1 MKIGIVTHGIPNLFS
16 EGTTK
21 EAIILIEELKKRN
34 ISTKLFI
41 QNYTKIFASSS
52 SKDKLF
58 KSIKNY
64 EYKIIQEK
72 NTSLLQK
79 IIKNCSRLFS
89 RNPDNFFTDHITRKK
104 IESLIYKYNP
114 DLIINMLNI
123 PCSSNYGLKYIPTYN
138 YINMPPHEVEKLR
151 FEIYKKD
158 FRIQNFF
165 LMLNSLIY
173 YKNIHKTYKKVF
185 KNTRIGFLASPDS
198 FNYYKKILKGK
209 KLITLKN
216 FTKNQNQKYFPYTKK
231 KKVIIMVGNLK
242 ATFTKE
248 GLYDLSENIMPYLLK
263 LRKKINFKLY
273 IIGKFDP
280 PTSVKYL
287 LKYDWIK
294 FTGWVQDIN
303 KYYKI
308 ANCILVSNPTPLGTR
323 IRILNC
329 MQAGVPIVTYKSN
342 VLNNKEFIYNK
353 NILFANDPKS
363 IVNELEKVLLNNKL
377 GKRLSLAGYKTIK
390 KHYNY
395 KKIANFMIDTILKDY
410 KSINN

>member
-1 MKIGIVTHGIPNLFS
+1 
-16 EGTTK
+16 
-21 EAIILIEELKKRN
+21 
-34 ISTKLFI
+34 
-41 QNYTKIFASSS
+41 
-52 SKDKLF
+52 
-58 KSIKNY
+58 
-64 EYKIIQEK
+64 
-72 NTSLLQK
+72 
-79 IIKNCSRLFS
+79 
-89 RNPDNFFTDHITRKK
+89 
-104 IESLIYKYNP
+104 
-114 DLIINMLNI
+114 
-123 PCSSNYGLKYIPTYN
+123 
-138 YINMPPHEVEKLR
+138 
-151 FEIYKKD
+151 
-158 FRIQNFF
+158 
-165 LMLNSLIY
+165 MLNSLIY

-308 ANCILVSNPTPLGTR
+308 ANCILVTNPTPLGTR

-329 MQAGVPIVTYKSN
+329 MQAGVPVVTYKSN